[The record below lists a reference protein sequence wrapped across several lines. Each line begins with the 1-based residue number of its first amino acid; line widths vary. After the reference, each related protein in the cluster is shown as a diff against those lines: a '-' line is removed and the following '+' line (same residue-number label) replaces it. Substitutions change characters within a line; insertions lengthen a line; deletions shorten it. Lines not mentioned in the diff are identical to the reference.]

1 MNEEPG
7 LPSLNNVPS
16 GGEGERRQKR
26 ARTRFG
32 IEVVLA
38 ALVVG
43 GVAGGIAGNLTA
55 GHEAAPSTTI
65 TATSLARTST
75 IAPTPITSTPTTVTD
90 LPVTVAPTTIPPETL
105 QQVIRRITL
114 SVVDIQVNGT
124 FVDAYGRNRYGNW
137 SGSGFLFG
145 SGGLIATNAHVV
157 AGAETILIEI
167 HDGTTAA
174 ATLVGTDP
182 DHDLAVLRIERTDL
196 PALVLGNDLDLQ
208 VGDTVIAA
216 GNALNLGGD
225 PSITVGIISALGRTI
240 DLDDGSTLSNLIQT
254 DAAISSGDS
263 GGPLL
268 NLDGVVVGVNTA
280 GASSSVSATIENIGF
295 AVPVS
300 VAGPILRRLAGLSA

>member
-1 MNEEPG
+1 MSDESALPG
-7 LPSLNNVPS
+7 HRDAPAE
-16 GGEGERRQKR
+16 GEGERKQKR

-55 GHEAAPSTTI
+55 GHEAAPT
-65 TATSLARTST
+65 
-75 IAPTPITSTPTTVTD
+75 TTVTTTSE
-90 LPVTVAPTTIPPETL
+90 LPASTVAPTTTTPTPTSVTEVPVTAAPTTIPPETL
-105 QQVIRRITL
+105 QQVIKRITV

-124 FVDAYGRNRYGNW
+124 FVDAYGRNRGGNW
-137 SGSGFLFG
+137 SGSGFLFHG
-145 SGGLIATNAHVV
+145 DGLIATNAHVV
-157 AGAETILIEI
+157 DGAETIVIEI
-167 HDGTTAA
+167 HDGTTAT

-196 PALVLGNDLDLQ
+196 PSLTLGNDLGLQ

-280 GASSSVSATIENIGF
+280 GASSNPSATIENIGF
-295 AVPVS
+295 AVPIS